1 MGSFA
6 FTCCVSGLPIES
18 GDPIRYLLLTKQ
30 VPSDERRAGNLDSL
44 WVQRTFPLRGF
55 YNDYGSVDKLQE
67 GPAQDIWIEGLQKDL
82 IETGPGDNTC
92 HDVAVRKNMDFEQIL
107 TALWEERVLVHDR
120 MSAEMLK
127 SLDFLRVSE
136 VVVDR
141 VALAGLLARSEEV
154 LHPGIPTVNRVR
166 KAILDAGMPLS
177 DGNHTPGYLVS
188 LYESNRFV
196 RVRWCSYG
204 EDHAEILAKVQTLL
218 SDRFATMITIG
229 TGAYA
234 DSAEMSVAPKPL
246 NLKEAYS
253 SYFGDQPEIKRED
266 LRVAQ
271 AMIREDVWQALCNL
285 SHKSWND
292 KVPSDC
298 DGFKSLVRE
307 HWEKRLKAK
316 QASSTLPQGELWVLK
331 GEVDTS
337 PVSLILRDKLV
348 YSLGTHFGLML
359 EKNLTESELTDF
371 LDTVSETLHV
381 QRMLSLLRYQWHPAG
396 PIGPQFGEWPLHRD
410 FTRALGVIAESVVK
424 HQEDEGY
431 ESR

>member
-18 GDPIRYLLLTKQ
+18 GDPVRYLLLTKQ
-30 VPSDERRAGNLDSL
+30 VPSDERALHLDGH

-55 YNDYGSVDKLQE
+55 YNDYGSVDNLQE
-67 GPAQDIWIEGLQKDL
+67 GPAQGIWLEGLQKDL
-82 IETGPGDNTC
+82 VEIGPGDNTC
-92 HDVAVRKNMDFEQIL
+92 HDVPVRKNMDFEQIL
-107 TALWEERVLVHDR
+107 TALWKERVQVHDR

-127 SLDFLRVSE
+127 NLDFLRVSG
-136 VVVDR
+136 VTVDR

-166 KAILDAGMPLS
+166 EAILDAGMPLS
-177 DGNHTPGYLVS
+177 DGGHIPGYLVS

-204 EDHAEILAKVQTLL
+204 EDHAEILAKVKTLL

-229 TGAYA
+229 TGSYA
-234 DSAEMSVAPKPL
+234 DSAEMTVAPKPL
-246 NLKEAYS
+246 NLKDAYS
-253 SYFGDQPEIKRED
+253 PYFRDQPEIRRED

-285 SHKSWND
+285 NHKSWND
-292 KVPSDC
+292 KIPSDC
-298 DGFKSLVRE
+298 AGYKSLVRE
-307 HWEKRLKAK
+307 HWEKQLKAK
-316 QASSTLPQGELWVLK
+316 QASSTLPQGELWVLAR
-331 GEVDTS
+331 ELDTS
-337 PVSLILRDKLV
+337 LVASILKDKLV

-396 PIGPQFGEWPLHRD
+396 PIGPQFGEWPLHQD
-410 FTRALGVIAESVVK
+410 FARALGVITERVVK
-424 HQEDEGY
+424 HQEDECL
-431 ESR
+431 